1 MAALR
6 KGIQNNNSLISVNA
20 AGHQVNLP
28 MSCKKLNFCI
38 EFTEHCDYNFH
49 GKKNDSCAWFT
60 MMHLCSHLQGCQ
72 LTVRMESFS
81 PNFTPLG

>member
-20 AGHQVNLP
+20 AGHQVSLP
-28 MSCKKLNFCI
+28 MSCKKLNFCT

-49 GKKNDSCAWFT
+49 GKKGLSVNSENGVIFSELHT
-60 MMHLCSHLQGCQ
+60 SG
-72 LTVRMESFS
+72 LTLTSS
-81 PNFTPLG
+81 N

>member
-6 KGIQNNNSLISVNA
+6 KGIQNNNTLISVNA
-20 AGHQVNLP
+20 AGHQVSLP
-28 MSCKKLNFCI
+28 MSCKKLNFCT

-49 GKKNDSCAWFT
+49 GKKNDSCVWFT

-81 PNFTPLG
+81 LNFTPLG